1 VTRTIPLRT
10 VLGTL
15 SLLLALVTGC
25 TTRES
30 LTETHG
36 EANGDS
42 GFPAV
47 ADNGAF
53 LAFQSDAA
61 DVVPGDTNGTTDVF
75 VRDRR
80 GTPAFSTRRVSVAS
94 DGTQADGPSRRPSIS
109 DDGAR
114 VAFVSEATNLA
125 PGDTNG
131 AADVFVHDLLTGTT
145 TRVSVATDG
154 TQADGRTRDAVAISA
169 DGSRVAFVSE
179 ATNLAP
185 GDTNDAADVF
195 VHNLLTGTTTR
206 VSVATDG
213 TQADG
218 PTRDAVAISADGSRV
233 AFVSEATNLAPG
245 DTNGAADV
253 FVHDLLTGTTT
264 RVSVATDGTQAD
276 GEAYPEVALS
286 RDGTTVAFTS
296 DATNLVPGL
305 EGEVTRVFVRRL
317 DTGTTEVVSV
327 PDGGGSADGDCGEPA
342 VSETGRYVAF
352 VCEATNL
359 VPGDTNDVPDVFR
372 RDRQTGRTERVSLG
386 ADDAEANGP
395 AGEPALSRN
404 GLLVAF
410 ASLADNLLGAQSGDA
425 NGTWDVFARLQLAP
439 SP

>member
-1 VTRTIPLRT
+1 MTRTIPLRT

-15 SLLLALVTGC
+15 SLLLALMTGC

-61 DVVPGDTNGTTDVF
+61 DVVPGDTNGATDVF

-154 TQADGRTRDAVAISA
+154 TQADG
-169 DGSRVAFVSE
+169 
-179 ATNLAP
+179 
-185 GDTNDAADVF
+185 
-195 VHNLLTGTTTR
+195 
-206 VSVATDG
+206 
-213 TQADG
+213 

-276 GEAYPEVALS
+276 GEVHPEVALS
-286 RDGTTVAFTS
+286 RDGTTVVFTA

>member
-1 VTRTIPLRT
+1 MTRTIPLRT

-15 SLLLALVTGC
+15 SLLLALMTGC

-61 DVVPGDTNGTTDVF
+61 DVVPGDTNGATDVF

-109 DDGAR
+109 DDGA
-114 VAFVSEATNLA
+114 
-125 PGDTNG
+125 
-131 AADVFVHDLLTGTT
+131 
-145 TRVSVATDG
+145 
-154 TQADGRTRDAVAISA
+154 
-169 DGSRVAFVSE
+169 
-179 ATNLAP
+179 
-185 GDTNDAADVF
+185 
-195 VHNLLTGTTTR
+195 
-206 VSVATDG
+206 
-213 TQADG
+213 
-218 PTRDAVAISADGSRV
+218 RV